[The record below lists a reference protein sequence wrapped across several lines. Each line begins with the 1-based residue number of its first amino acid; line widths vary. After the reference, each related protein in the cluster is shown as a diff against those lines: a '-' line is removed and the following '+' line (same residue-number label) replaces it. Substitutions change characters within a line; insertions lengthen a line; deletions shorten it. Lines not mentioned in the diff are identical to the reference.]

1 MVGTISVRVA
11 ARIAQRQAGVAAA
24 PLSPA
29 VGWQHRRRSGR
40 PPVAGHRGVCGRRGG
55 RRGTRVRVVFAVAA
69 GGRGGRGLGR
79 GRGRPAGRRRAV
91 ARVGAQRCGGQVVQE
106 VKVGDGLSLLVAEPD
121 EEVAAA
127 YDRLSESRCRA
138 PEHAETVADGGR

>member
-1 MVGTISVRVA
+1 M
-11 ARIAQRQAGVAAA
+11 
-24 PLSPA
+24 
-29 VGWQHRRRSGR
+29 
-40 PPVAGHRGVCGRRGG
+40 AGHRGVCGRRGG

-69 GGRGGRGLGR
+69 GGRGSRGGSGLGL

-91 ARVGAQRCGGQVVQE
+91 ARVGAQRRGGQVVQE

-127 YDRLSESRCRA
+127 HDRLSESRCRA
-138 PEHAETVADGGR
+138 PEHAETVTDGGR